1 MKYSSISLPV
11 IPKKLPVIPAKAG
24 IWRARHPAAVMFRRI
39 PAFAGMTMVAMALL
53 AAPLFAAEKPVEGPK
68 AEKPAEAPKEKSA
81 DKAPAWLATGKEFSP
96 EGCEFTVM
104 FPEEPYKTKR
114 CDPVE
119 PDKNCSEVTS
129 FTKVF
134 GMDATV
140 DYHVTCIPADP
151 SMYDKYDDNV
161 MRTALIAMAKP
172 ANLDKS
178 ETGFGELKEAKMAVL
193 LGSGKTDNKKDDLI
207 YTAQLWIGHKS
218 VFTLEGELRGKYV
231 AEADQMFADILK
243 TAKVKGPVTPV
254 AKGEKKAEPAKDEKA
269 KEEKSKDGDKKT
281 AK

>member
-1 MKYSSISLPV
+1 MEETMKNSSTS
-11 IPKKLPVIPAKAG
+11 LPVIPAKAG
-24 IWRARHPAAVMFRRI
+24 IWRSITAAGLLARRI
-39 PAFAGMTMVAMALL
+39 PAFAGMTMVALALL
-53 AAPLFAAEKPVEGPK
+53 VAPLSAAEKPAAPPK
-68 AEKPAEAPKEKSA
+68 TEKPAEASKEKNA

-104 FPEEPYKTKR
+104 FPEAPYKTKR

-140 DYHVTCIPADP
+140 DYRVTCIPADP
-151 SMYDKYDDNV
+151 AMYDKYDNDV

-243 TAKVKGPVTPV
+243 TAKVKGPVTQV
-254 AKGEKKAEPAKDEKA
+254 VKEEKKTESA
-269 KEEKSKDGDKKT
+269 KEEKAKAEEKPKADDKEKKP